1 MPVYY
6 AMFTIT
12 FITLVENTN
21 LQLKISQLEEQAE
34 RTSQIQLADHNK
46 AIRNK
51 EEEQKNLVEQLSQVM
66 QEKQALADQVSQ
78 RNFAS

>member
-1 MPVYY
+1 
-6 AMFTIT
+6 MFTIT

-21 LQLKISQLEEQAE
+21 LQLKISQLEEQAK

-78 RNFAS
+78 RNFKS